1 MQSPLILAEESNKG
15 IQPISQQWQT
25 AQLYLQ
31 LGRLNQSLQFAYSL
45 VQRDATQQQQYLQHQ
60 SQTIRIG
67 AEFAEEIGDHARAV
81 YYWEQLTRQTPQ
93 DSEAWYGLGI
103 AKANLQ
109 DFQGAA
115 SDFQQVLR
123 LSPGH
128 QRARSYLQEVQE
140 CLRG

>member
-1 MQSPLILAEESNKG
+1 MQSPLIITEQSNKE
-15 IQPISQQWQT
+15 IQPISQQWQI

-45 VQRDATQQQQYLQHQ
+45 VQQDAAQKQQYLQHQ

-67 AEFAEEIGDHARAV
+67 AEFAEEIGDHAKAA
-81 YYWEQLTRQTPQ
+81 YYWEQLTRQAPR

-115 SDFQQVLR
+115 NAFQQVLR

-128 QRARSYLQEVQE
+128 QKARSYLQEVQG
-140 CLRG
+140 CL